1 LGDNIVPDY
10 VTRVK
15 EGGFYGWPWYY
26 MGSFEDPRHAG
37 ERPDLAGKAIVPDV
51 LEQAHSASLQ
61 MTFYT
66 ASNGPAAFP
75 PQYQG
80 DAFVAL
86 HGSWNRATRTGYK
99 IVRIPLN
106 NGVPTGRY
114 DDFLTGFVTSDRN
127 VWGRPV
133 GVTVA
138 HDGALL
144 MTEDGNG
151 TIWRIAYARP
161 QLSASIVEASGQ
173 KYLVVTVT
181 RSAPAPG
188 TNYTLEVSSD
198 LLTWASRPAD
208 FVTLTETPTQL
219 VLRDNAPIQEGTAR
233 FIRTRLSAQ

>member
-1 LGDNIVPDY
+1 LGDNLVPDY

-26 MGSFEDPRHAG
+26 IGNFEDPRHAG
-37 ERPDLAGKAIVPDV
+37 ERPDLAGKATVPDV

-66 ASNGPAAFP
+66 ATNGPAAFP
-75 PQYQG
+75 PQYHG

-99 IVRIPLN
+99 LVRVPLT

-114 DDFLTGFVTSDRN
+114 EDFLTGFVTTDRN

-138 HDGALL
+138 RDGALL
-144 MTEDGNG
+144 MTEDANG
-151 TIWRIAYARP
+151 TIWRIAYTRP
-161 QLSASIVEASGQ
+161 LLSARIVDDSGQ

-181 RSAPAPG
+181 RPAG
-188 TNYTLEVSSD
+188 VNYIVEVSSD
-198 LLTWASRPAD
+198 LLTWASSPAEI
-208 FVTLTETPTQL
+208 VTLTETPTQL
-219 VLRDNAPIQEGTAR
+219 VVRDNTPIQDVTAR
-233 FIRTRLSAQ
+233 FIRLRVLPQ

>member
-1 LGDNIVPDY
+1 MVQQL
-10 VTRVK
+10 
-15 EGGFYGWPWYY
+15 
-26 MGSFEDPRHAG
+26 S
-37 ERPDLAGKAIVPDV
+37 LA
-51 LEQAHSASLQ
+51 E
-61 MTFYT
+61 
-66 ASNGPAAFP
+66 
-75 PQYQG
+75 YQG

-99 IVRIPLN
+99 VVRILLN

-133 GVTVA
+133 GVAVA

-144 MTEDGNG
+144 MTEDANG

-161 QLSASIVEASGQ
+161 HLSASIVEDSGQ

-188 TNYTLEVSSD
+188 VNYTVEVSSD
-198 LLTWASRPAD
+198 LLTWASSPAEI
-208 FVTLTETPTQL
+208 VTLTETPTQL
-219 VLRDNAPIQEGTAR
+219 VLRDNTPIQDVTAR
-233 FIRTRLSAQ
+233 FIRLRVSTQ